1 MITYQ
6 KQVLNNG
13 LSVIAHTDKTAQ
25 VSAVSVLYKVGSRDE
40 QPDQTGLAHLFEH
53 LMFSGSKNAK
63 NYDRPL
69 QKAGGENNAFTNND
83 FTNYYG
89 IVPSQNLETLLWL
102 ESDRMADLVLTDK
115 KLRNQKSVVIEEFKE
130 TCLNEPYGD
139 VWHHLAEMA
148 YDRHPYRWP
157 VIGAKTDHIKSVTL
171 ENALDFYQKYYCP
184 SNAILCITGPHEAEE
199 VFALAIKWFGNIST
213 RLTQLSQPE
222 YPQELPRSI
231 QKRKAVKGDVPAD
244 ALYMAFPA
252 YERNDAFY
260 YDSDLLSDIL
270 ASGRSSR
277 LYQQLVKSNP
287 LFTYIDAYITGTFD
301 KGLLVI
307 EGKVSPGVT
316 LEAAE
321 SAVWNELESVCKNPI
336 ALPELQ
342 KIKNKAESSLVFSE
356 LGIMHRAINLSF
368 YEALGDIDLINN
380 EAQLY
385 QDITPITL
393 QKCAVEMFAKN
404 NANILY
410 YQKS

>member
-6 KQVLNNG
+6 KQVLQNG

-102 ESDRMADLVLTDK
+102 ESDRMADLVLTEK

-148 YDRHPYRWP
+148 YSRHPYRWP
-157 VIGAKTDHIKSVTL
+157 VIGAKTDHINSVTL

-184 SNAILCITGPHEAEE
+184 SNAILCITGPHEAKEI
-199 VFALAIKWFGNIST
+199 FTLANKWFGNIST
-213 RLTQLSQPE
+213 RFSQIPTPN
-222 YPQELPRSI
+222 YPQELPQI
-231 QKRKAVKGDVPAD
+231 TQNRKSVTGDVPAN
-244 ALYMAFPA
+244 ALYIAFPA
-252 YERNDAFY
+252 YERSDALY
-260 YDSDLLSDIL
+260 YESDLLSDVL

-321 SAVWNELESVCKNPI
+321 SAVWDELESVCQSHI

-342 KIKNKAESSLVFSE
+342 KIKNKAESSLIFSE

-368 YEALGDIDLINN
+368 YEALGDIDLINR

-385 QDITPITL
+385 QDITPNTL
-393 QKCAVEMFAKN
+393 QKCAVEMFAKY
-404 NANILY
+404 NANVLY
-410 YQKS
+410 YQKN